1 MQYSRFVVCS
11 MLLAIA
17 LLVIQAP
24 VTAQDRAEVTR
35 SRVEVSA
42 AVSSLDRAQEERNK
56 ALVRR
61 VYDDILRARQYRFG
75 E

>member
-24 VTAQDRAEVTR
+24 ATAQDRR
-35 SRVEVSA
+35 
-42 AVSSLDRAQEERNK
+42 
-56 ALVRR
+56 
-61 VYDDILRARQYRFG
+61 
-75 E
+75 

>member
-1 MQYSRFVVCS
+1 M
-11 MLLAIA
+11 
-17 LLVIQAP
+17 
-24 VTAQDRAEVTR
+24 TR

-61 VYDDILRARQYRFG
+61 VYDEFFGLGNTDLVNELFSEYSHSTQPDAPQWETRFH
-75 E
+75 